1 MEKSI
6 ESIWKKGFLETDALV
21 APKLNDLYNQKSKN
35 TVDKLMRMGKNNLIL
50 IMVGASI
57 ILLVSLASGA
67 GYAGTIL
74 FLLLSAVVYYGI
86 KQNKK
91 VKGIDKALS
100 SYQYLRAVDSWLKET
115 ISGYTK
121 MYRFFYPAFLLTFT
135 LGVLFSN
142 YSEGMIK
149 EINERSPDLNAIFGI
164 PVIWMA
170 ALFFMAGLS
179 SIFAG
184 TIYKFDLKTVYG
196 RVFKKMEELLADMEE
211 LRT

>member
-6 ESIWKKGFLETDALV
+6 ESIWKKGFLETDALI

-35 TVDKLMRMGKNNLIL
+35 TVDKLMRMGKKNLIL

-57 ILLVSLASGA
+57 ILLISLASGV
-67 GYAGTIL
+67 GYAGTII

-91 VKGIDKALS
+91 VKDINKALS
-100 SYQYLRAVDSWLKET
+100 SYQYLRTVDSWLKET
-115 ISGYTK
+115 ILGYTK

-135 LGVLFSN
+135 FGLWFSN
-142 YSEGMIK
+142 YNEEMLK
-149 EINERSPDLNAIFGI
+149 EINERSPDLNVIFGI
-164 PVIWMA
+164 PVIFVV
-170 ALFFMAGLS
+170 ALFLMAGLS

-184 TIYKFDLKTVYG
+184 TIYKFDLKIVYG
-196 RVFKKMEELLADMEE
+196 RVFNKMDELIADMEE

>member
-6 ESIWKKGFLETDALV
+6 ESIWKKGFLETDALI

-35 TVDKLMRMGKNNLIL
+35 TVDKLMRMGKKNLIL

-57 ILLVSLASGA
+57 ILLISLASGV
-67 GYAGTIL
+67 GYAGTII

-91 VKGIDKALS
+91 VKDINKALS
-100 SYQYLRAVDSWLKET
+100 SYQYLRTVDSWLKET

-121 MYRFFYPAFLLTFT
+121 MCRFFYPAFLLTFT
-135 LGVLFSN
+135 FGLWFSN
-142 YSEGMIK
+142 YNEEMLK
-149 EINERSPDLNAIFGI
+149 EINERSPDLNVIFGI
-164 PVIWMA
+164 PVIFVV
-170 ALFFMAGLS
+170 ALFLMAGLS

-184 TIYKFDLKTVYG
+184 TIYKFDLKIVYG
-196 RVFKKMEELLADMEE
+196 RVFNKIDELIADMEE